1 MSTTAETTEFFY
13 GPKYQA
19 RIAKL
24 HYGPTGFECTH
35 CGRKLT
41 GANTRYAVAPHAEAD
56 DPAALLG
63 SECAKAAT
71 AAGFTV
77 LTENPDFDY

>member
-24 HYGPTGFECTH
+24 YHGPSGFECTH
-35 CGRKLT
+35 CGRRLT
-41 GANTRYAVAPHAEAD
+41 MSNTLYAVAPTAEAD

-63 SECAKAAT
+63 SECAKAAK

-77 LTENPDFDY
+77 LTENPDYE